1 MKLDEACEALNAK
14 QRVELKYSGRD
25 RVVEVHAAG
34 YTRDEKAIMRVWQV
48 RGGSAGGDFSGWK
61 LLRLDEITSSEILD
75 EKSEAPR
82 RGYRKGDPAITKLVC
97 EL

>member
-1 MKLDEACEALNAK
+1 MRLTEACEALKAK
-14 QRVELKYSGRD
+14 RCIELKYSGRD

-34 YTRDEKAIMRVWQV
+34 FTRDEKPIMRVWQV
-48 RGGSAGGDFSGWK
+48 RGGSAGGDSSGWK
-61 LLRLDEITSSEILD
+61 LLRLDEIGSAKILD

-82 RGYRKGDPAITKLVC
+82 PGYRKGDPAINKLVC